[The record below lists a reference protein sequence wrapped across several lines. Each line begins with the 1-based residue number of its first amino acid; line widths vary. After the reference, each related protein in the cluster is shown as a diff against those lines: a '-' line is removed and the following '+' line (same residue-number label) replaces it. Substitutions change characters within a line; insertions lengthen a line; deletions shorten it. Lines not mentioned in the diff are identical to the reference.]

1 MTLAFSV
8 GVYLIC
14 FISSWFMFRRFE
26 IIQKRY
32 MKFKVISYRGFI
44 CVLAILIPCLIAGL
58 RADTV
63 GVDVKVYAVNALS
76 QAKQFS
82 SLPQMLTYT
91 EVGGEY
97 FYVILVYVLSRFTEE
112 TGVLLFVLQF
122 LTLVPILKTAYI
134 IRDKL
139 SISFTMLVYFLL
151 FYNDSLNI
159 MRQSIAC
166 SFILLGCT
174 FWVSNEYKRRW
185 KSILCISTACLFHRS
200 AFIGV
205 ILILGVVLLSK
216 SHMKKLIRIPAYI
229 LLILSPAFISALI
242 LKLQQNG
249 ILSDRYNF
257 YADVFINKTIS
268 RDYFSSP
275 FSRYNL
281 IFMSVKILLVLV
293 ALYVFQYQMEK
304 NNLLYN
310 YEGILL
316 QFIFIGFMIFTVVL
330 YSLKTTYGIRI
341 SVYLD
346 YFIIILL
353 PLCCK
358 SKKSTLSNG
367 TFKVTKLKL
376 IVLLAVFSYWIIW
389 IMYMGWSGSN
399 AYTFRI

>member
-1 MTLAFSV
+1 MTLVLSV
-8 GVYLIC
+8 GIYLIC
-14 FISSWFMFRRFE
+14 FISSWFMFRQFE

-32 MKFKVISYRGFI
+32 MKFKLISYRGFI

-76 QAKQFS
+76 QARQFS
-82 SLPQMLTYT
+82 SLPQMLTHT
-91 EVGGEY
+91 EVGGEW
-97 FYVILVYVLSRFTEE
+97 FYVILVYVLSHFTKE
-112 TGVLLFVLQF
+112 TGVLLFLLQF
-122 LTLVPILKTAYI
+122 LTLVPILKAAYI
-134 IRDKL
+134 LRDKL

-174 FWVSNEYKRRW
+174 FWFSEEYMNRL
-185 KSILCISTACLFHRS
+185 KSILCMITACFFHRS
-200 AFIGV
+200 AFIGIILIIGV
-205 ILILGVVLLSK
+205 ILLSR
-216 SHMKKLIRIPAYI
+216 SHMRKLIRIPAYV
-229 LLILSPAFISALI
+229 LLVLSPAFISALI

-249 ILSDRYNF
+249 FLSERYNF
-257 YADVFINKTIS
+257 YADVFINKSIS
-268 RDYFSSP
+268 RNYFSSP

-281 IFMSVKILLVLV
+281 IFVGVKILLVLI
-293 ALYVFQYQMEK
+293 AIYAFQYQKKK
-304 NNLLYN
+304 NNMLYKF
-310 YEGILL
+310 ERILL

-358 SKKSTLSNG
+358 SRISALSNG

-376 IVLLAVFSYWIIW
+376 LVLATIFAYWIIW
-389 IMYMGWSGSN
+389 IMYMGWSGSS
-399 AYTFRI
+399 AYAFRI